1 MGYILTILV
10 AAVFLFYIIS
20 LYNDLIRKIEAV
32 ENSKNQIDIQLDRRF
47 KVYENMVAV
56 VKESMKFE
64 HTALS
69 EIIQMRSHAQN
80 SKSKNDTKEQ
90 FASEDKI
97 TQLGGLLFEAY
108 PELNSLKQSRDFQE
122 EIASTEN
129 RLAFSK
135 QAYNDCIED
144 YNATKNSF
152 FPSVVVGFFRNKL
165 DKTFEYWN
173 LSPEKAKKFEDHT
186 VSF

>member
-1 MGYILTILV
+1 MWYFLTIGI
-10 AAVFLFYIIS
+10 AIAVLAFVIS
-20 LYNDLIRKIEAV
+20 VYNSLIQKIEAV

-56 VKESMKFE
+56 VKQSMNYE
-64 HTALS
+64 HTALA

-80 SKSKNDTKEQ
+80 CKAKNDAKEQ
-90 FASEDKI
+90 FQAEDKI

-108 PELNSLKQSRDFQE
+108 PELNALKQARDFQE

-129 RLAFSK
+129 RLAFAK
-135 QAYNDCIED
+135 QAYNDAIED
-144 YNATKNSF
+144 YNSTKSSF
-152 FPSVVVGFFRNKL
+152 FQSIVVGFFKQKL
-165 DKTFEYWN
+165 DKNFEYWK
-173 LSPEKAKKFEDHT
+173 LSAEKAQKFEDHT

>member
-1 MGYILTILV
+1 MGYILTIAIAVIFLV
-10 AAVFLFYIIS
+10 YVIS
-20 LYNDLIRKIEAV
+20 IYNDLIRKIEAV

-80 SKSKNDTKEQ
+80 SKSKSETKEQ
-90 FASEDKI
+90 FAAEDKI

-108 PELNSLKQSRDFQE
+108 PELKALKQSSDFQE

-129 RLAFSK
+129 RLSFAK

-144 YNATKNSF
+144 YYNTKKSF
-152 FPSVVVGFFRNKL
+152 LQSIVVSLFNNNL
-165 DKTFEYWN
+165 NKTFEYWH
-173 LSPEKAKKFEDHT
+173 LSVEKSKKFEDHT